1 MKKIL
6 LSLFLI
12 SFGITL
18 YSQEMI
24 PVYDRYYR
32 LNPSLAPFYHGVASG
47 DALADRVII
56 WTRVTPSLDSVIVDD
71 IPVDWEMATDTAFT
85 SVVTSGT
92 VITDYFRDY
101 TVKIDVTGLQPGKWY
116 YYRFHSLNKYSITG
130 RTRTTPVG
138 DVDSIRIAFVTGS
151 NYNAGYFNAYKRI
164 AARNDIDA
172 VFHLGDYIYEYENNE
187 YGDNPD
193 RWLEPRNECLNLH
206 DYRIRYSHYRLDP
219 DLIYAHQQ
227 YPWYAIWDD
236 HEVCNNTWTDGGENH
251 SPSSEGNFQYRKKS
265 AIEAYYEWIPI
276 RDKAPEDLLKIYRQI
291 NYGKLLDVNFLET
304 RLLARTS
311 QANDRDDTSNTLLG
325 PEQYQWLV
333 NKLDSSQAIWKSIA
347 QQVMITE
354 ISIPGYGPFSNDD
367 WSEYQYE
374 RDKLIKHIKEN
385 DTNVVFLTGDIHTSW
400 GTDVYLDKDDYNPS
414 GDGSVMVE
422 FVTPSITSMSFPF
435 AEDYGVTAP
444 IIQLTN
450 NNVKYVN
457 IIEKGYAVVDFNKN
471 RAQTDW
477 YYVDKIDKPSDK
489 ESFAAG
495 YYVNKGDRFLS
506 EAAEKTER
514 QAPLPVPAPSPY
526 VTYVGMPE
534 TPVTNDN
541 FILIGTYPNP
551 VDNQVVIQ
559 YYVYKPQSI
568 TAEINDL
575 KGKSVKKFDLGKN
588 ADGIKYVSLNTTDLA
603 PGTYILCIRSDN
615 HYVQKTKIIKI
626 K

>member
-6 LSLFLI
+6 LSLFMI
-12 SFGITL
+12 SFGVTL
-18 YSQEMI
+18 FSQEMI

-47 DALADRVII
+47 DALSDRVII

-71 IPVDWEMATDTAFT
+71 IPVNWEMATDTAFT
-85 SVVTSGT
+85 SVVASGT
-92 VITDYFRDY
+92 FITDYFRDY
-101 TVKIDVTGLQPGKWY
+101 TVKVDVTGLQPGKWY
-116 YYRFHSLNKYSITG
+116 YYRFQSMNTYSITG
-130 RTRTTPVG
+130 RTRTTPIG

-251 SPSSEGNFQYRKKS
+251 SPSSEGDFQYRKKS

-276 RDKAPEDLLKIYRQI
+276 RDKAPEDILKIYRQI

-304 RLLARTS
+304 RLIARTT

-325 PEQYQWLV
+325 TEQYQWLV
-333 NKLDSSQAIWKSIA
+333 NKLDSSQAIWKAIA

-367 WSEYQYE
+367 WSEYRYE

-414 GDGSVMVE
+414 GDGSILVE

-477 YYVDKIDKPSDK
+477 YYVDKIDKPSDN

-506 EAAEKTER
+506 EAAEKTQR
-514 QAPLPVPAPSPY
+514 QVPLPVPAPSPY

-534 TPVTNDN
+534 TPLTNDN

-568 TAEINDL
+568 IAEITDL

-588 ADGIKYVSLNTTDLA
+588 ADGIKYVSLNTTELM

-615 HYVQKTKIIKI
+615 HYVQKTKIIKV